1 MLDQL
6 NTALGSRLCSQP
18 GQATEVKCQANKS
31 EKEALA
37 VKRQCPLPT
46 WDTASLPLEYPRV
59 SAIIELKRSF
69 HSLQIKHQVGISG
82 VPVMAKR
89 TGPGGWNSEETRTN
103 GYWQFLNREPDG
115 TFFSILYPG
124 DSWRDSWRYQLG
136 LWWVSHTFFG
146 IPAVSEASTPCSFLD
161 ALIKF
166 FTLLYLPVHISQ
178 LTPERPSTLAY
189 LILRRPWNHYQDPF
203 LCTKV
208 RAHMR

>member
-31 EKEALA
+31 GKEALA

-89 TGPGGWNSEETRTN
+89 TGPRGWNSEETGTN
-103 GYWQFLNREPDG
+103 GYWQFLNREPD
-115 TFFSILYPG
+115 
-124 DSWRDSWRYQLG
+124 
-136 LWWVSHTFFG
+136 
-146 IPAVSEASTPCSFLD
+146 
-161 ALIKF
+161 
-166 FTLLYLPVHISQ
+166 
-178 LTPERPSTLAY
+178 STLFSHSVSRGLLERLMEVPVGSLVGFPHLLWDSCCQWGIDSLLFLGRTHKIFHPTIFASSY
-189 LILRRPWNHYQDPF
+189 FTTDSRKTFYSGLSDSPEALKPLPGPF
-203 LCTKV
+203 PL
-208 RAHMR
+208 H